1 MNIGDVPEITCKI
14 ENFILIRINGERKK
28 GQRKE
33 KCYRQFENFQYQIN
47 MYFNTVEH
55 LLVTI
60 ELFISKKYNDWHEIK
75 KITYLS
81 VQNSENFQIP
91 SLFIKRLN
99 LYVQKACYFY
109 VLLNKQVF
117 ASLLWN
123 LAAST
128 YNFVEI
134 SQGLKP
140 VSYRWVQFSL
150 L

>member
-1 MNIGDVPEITCKI
+1 MGDVRRDSVKNATNK
-14 ENFILIRINGERKK
+14 
-28 GQRKE
+28 
-33 KCYRQFENFQYQIN
+33 KCYNLKIFDIGSIYVLALTRLNTFWFQSNHIFQKSN
-47 MYFNTVEH
+47 NER
-55 LLVTI
+55 
-60 ELFISKKYNDWHEIK
+60 HEI

-81 VQNSENFQIP
+81 MQNNENFQIP

-123 LAAST
+123 LAASM
-128 YNFVEI
+128 YNFIEI